1 MDRFHEMQVFLAVAE
16 EAGFAAAARRLNTS
30 PPSVTRAIAAMEQ
43 RIGTQL
49 LARTTRSLHLTEA
62 GQGYLEDCRR
72 ILAELDEAEEAAA
85 GSYSIP
91 CGHLTVTAPV
101 LFGELYVAP
110 ALGAFLDRFPLVTI
124 NALLVDR
131 VVNLHD
137 EGVDVAVRIGH
148 LHEPGQQAI
157 KVGEVRRV
165 VCAAPGYLDQHGRP
179 EHPSQLREAKIATTS
194 ASQRVNEWAF
204 VDNGQP
210 LNVPI
215 EPRLVV
221 SAAQVDWAFQGHE
234 FKARLGCTTVQGAI
248 NAAVHGAGLVRC
260 LSYPVHEHLG
270 SGQLRRVLQAYE
282 QPPMPIHVVYREG
295 RNAPMRVRSFV
306 EHCVAALR
314 AHPAFQLAK

>member
-148 LHEPGQQAI
+148 LHEPGQQVI

-165 VCAAPGYLDQHGRP
+165 VCASPGYLDQHGRP

-221 SAAQVDWAFQGHE
+221 TANNAAINLARQGWGVTRVLSYQVAAAVAAGELEIILERFEPPPLPIQVVFQKSARVPAKVHSFVDFLS
-234 FKARLGCTTVQGAI
+234 ARLGQD
-248 NAAVHGAGLVRC
+248 
-260 LSYPVHEHLG
+260 
-270 SGQLRRVLQAYE
+270 
-282 QPPMPIHVVYREG
+282 
-295 RNAPMRVRSFV
+295 
-306 EHCVAALR
+306 AALNR
-314 AHPAFQLAK
+314 RD

>member
-16 EAGFAAAARRLNTS
+16 EEGFAAAARRLNTS

-62 GQGYLEDCRR
+62 GQRYLEDCRR

-91 CGHLTVTAPV
+91 GGQLTVTAPV

-110 ALGAFLDRFPLVTI
+110 VLGDYLDRFPLVSI

-131 VVNLHD
+131 VVNMTD

-148 LHEPGQQAI
+148 LQQSGQQAI

-165 VCAAPGYLDQHGRP
+165 VCASPAYLDQHGRP
-179 EHPSQLREAKIATTS
+179 QRPEQLREAKLVTS
-194 ASQRVNEWAF
+194 SSSQLVSEWTF
-204 VDNGQP
+204 VAAGQP
-210 LNVPI
+210 LKVPI

-221 SAAQVDWAFQGHE
+221 TANNAAINL
-234 FKARLGCTTVQGAI
+234 ARLGWGMTRVLSYQVA
-248 NAAVHGAGLVRC
+248 AAVAAGELELV
-260 LSYPVHEHLG
+260 LEDFEPAPL
-270 SGQLRRVLQAYE
+270 
-282 QPPMPIHVVYREG
+282 PIHVVFQQNG
-295 RNAPMRVRSFV
+295 RVPAKVNTFVDFLSQRLGQDPALNAATKR
-306 EHCVAALR
+306 R
-314 AHPAFQLAK
+314 A

>member
-16 EAGFAAAARRLNTS
+16 EEGFAAAARRLNTS

-62 GQGYLEDCRR
+62 GQRYLDDCRR

-91 CGHLTVTAPV
+91 GGQLTVTAPV

-110 ALGAFLDRFPLVTI
+110 VLGDYLDRFPLVSI

-131 VVNLHD
+131 VVNMTD

-148 LHEPGQQAI
+148 LQQSGQQAI

-165 VCAAPGYLDQHGRP
+165 VCASPAYLDQHGRP
-179 EHPSQLREAKIATTS
+179 QRPEQLREAKLVTS
-194 ASQRVNEWAF
+194 SSSQLVSEWTF
-204 VDNGQP
+204 VDAGQP
-210 LNVPI
+210 LKVPI

-221 SAAQVDWAFQGHE
+221 TANNAAINL
-234 FKARLGCTTVQGAI
+234 ARLGWGMTRVLSYQVA
-248 NAAVHGAGLVRC
+248 AAVAAGELELV
-260 LSYPVHEHLG
+260 LEDFEPAPL
-270 SGQLRRVLQAYE
+270 
-282 QPPMPIHVVYREG
+282 PIHVVFQQNG
-295 RNAPMRVRSFV
+295 RVPAKVNTFVDFLSQRLGQDPALNAATKR
-306 EHCVAALR
+306 R
-314 AHPAFQLAK
+314 A